1 MFIKDETHRNYIVTN
16 RLKLSKIMFHIFSQS
31 TNGEEKNSQIEST
44 NILRNNIY
52 GNYIK
57 RIDKIISPI
66 FTIINGE
73 K

>member
-1 MFIKDETHRNYIVTN
+1 MPSANLLMARKKIHKLNLLISVTY
-16 RLKLSKIMFHIFSQS
+16 
-31 TNGEEKNSQIEST
+31 
-44 NILRNNIY
+44 NIY